1 MSYFGT
7 SSLEHVNQEIESA
20 LAFYNGFID
29 TLQGVTGDGVYA
41 YNLPLNERSLP
52 VNSFQSLTSVGQ
64 RPPGPHIFA
73 LVGSSYTGID
83 FADAEQSFIKN
94 FIHRVHH
101 IDYNIEIFKGKILN
115 SSNNVTLD
123 AFGQPI
129 SSIEYENIPSTLTE
143 GSPLLDI
150 QKAFTF
156 IEKCDIERRAR
167 VGDYLV
173 KYYVTNKR
181 IQEGRPRGL
190 GDPLGVAPALL
201 GDIMSGFGQITNL
214 FEGGEYEKYYDTQR
228 VDSPISWSSP
238 SVVNYTFPSLSE
250 QYDEYLPLTYATFGW
265 INLYETGVAHMGL
278 IADSGF
284 SSEVGTT
291 HFLAENHAD
300 NDVFF
305 FQSERSSLAKTTGSH
320 GYPAEC
326 RDFLWWNKVRS
337 GITPTPAETIRD
349 YDYRSSTNGYL
360 YAPTPIVNDLIERGR
375 KLDRLECL
383 IKTSKAQEALALSLT
398 TKYIEFH
405 KGIVAE
411 WYEFANET
419 FDISDTRSIMCG
431 PDGVGHPIGGTFWSS
446 DHLVPIEYTVK
457 RKNKLLRGSDWSSDV
472 LFRRVG
478 SNFEPLGIENYISK
492 VFRLRT
498 DPRNVHASH
507 ERSDDAVKHAVLYP
521 GVFVATYCVEA
532 PWDFIDL
539 GSEDV
544 YEIINDSIGQ
554 YTPVSKIRLSSF
566 YKSAHPH
573 TSPYTN
579 EIAAEISRELH
590 RRAKL
595 PSSSA
600 KHTLSRGF
608 GPSESF
614 VPELEKLYKQIPK
627 YYRDFRKK
635 WERELARL
643 LAQPTDASILKGP
656 NGDADT
662 SLKVGFLR
670 SFTTSVKP
678 RSTESFQS
686 HINDDIARI
695 ARTGYRAKKA
705 LYSVDLSVN
714 SFGVPVFTGYRLE
727 DPLSEYS
734 YSIFGY
740 KKTNLYS
747 TNSDYT
753 IDVLFHDDYDGTK
766 GGELFTSVNGASSKY
781 AKTTALCRGLEAIR
795 LPVEDTDLYYYNG
808 VNPNSGVSPFLRPNN
823 FMGIGAYETN
833 QAKGYRTS
841 HFYQDGFNENSFK
854 YELNAFDYRR
864 NNQGKAFDYVKK
876 IIPNPFNVYPSKV
889 SGEFP
894 LVPVDSGFSKT
905 GASTGS
911 GYYFVE
917 EPRTPLISAE
927 AASYSQPKHKYFYY
941 QNYGP
946 SGKGS
951 GSGFYFTKLYQAGSG
966 KTYVVDSS
974 GNGAY
979 EIKTGELLINPYPRV
994 NTNSRFEIY
1003 FNSNDYENWHS
1014 SESLYAD
1021 HYYDYEKEKG
1031 YVSTLSGALSP
1042 TIPLRAF
1049 GSVYP
1054 FLNRT
1059 VLAPEIDHSSSY
1071 LNGYVNYSPSANLAR
1086 YAFAGPNDSK
1096 NQWNLHKHYANVNS
1110 FGSKSFYT
1118 ENQQTKDHSGTAFYN
1133 IFPNLYNKQVSAH
1146 VPVYKDSS
1154 SDEPVGE
1161 NPLTVSSLTK
1171 TCLTWIDLASTLESE
1186 VHYLNTDCKLWHPY
1200 AMDMYVHVNRTNSF
1214 TGQLTVAQGQDLY
1227 TVDLPGYPKFNVEIY
1242 TGENSTGSSNNG
1254 INAKEVAPNNFEDF
1268 FLIKWDYIYD
1278 SFYGYPKP
1286 RAEYSSHGI
1295 YGGSTSLNSGSSII
1309 NKSAT
1314 RSVMLESVPSVRS
1327 DSSDSLYGGATYN
1340 SKDDY
1345 IILSPVNT
1353 ENFPRRVNH
1362 EVLSEERSLINDQKV
1377 KISYQA
1383 FHSNPISV
1391 KAKLKWGYE
1400 MHEQASGERTINPIS
1415 GGEED
1420 ISAKLS
1426 AAGYDLSLERFQDYK
1441 IVNLNMPKLFGNPI
1455 SVFHTNSNSGNFG
1468 NYRRNFSPD
1477 QSDSRNFNVHKRTVD
1492 RYEGFGY
1499 AGRQK
1504 IDGIFYQRK
1513 RYQVNPHYRLEF
1525 ENFEPH
1531 FDSNN
1536 FGKKSFGDPDAS
1548 DYHES
1553 LKTGCTISIERK
1565 YPAINSLRVN
1575 NDRILF
1581 RYENF
1586 DLERLIPINDRYKNM
1601 YYPALETP
1609 APVWSQLQPNYQVE
1623 ASTYKKSYLALS
1635 LYWRGTDG
1643 VNNTYDGGNWLNPR
1657 EEPNYIFEPREV
1669 VLSSPFDYGNGYL
1682 SLAGG
1687 VSLF

>member
-7 SSLEHVNQEIESA
+7 SSLEYVNQEIESA
-20 LAFYNGFID
+20 LAFYSGFID
-29 TLQGVTGDGVYA
+29 TLQGITGDGVYA
-41 YNLPLNERSLP
+41 YNLPLNKGKDVLGATVPHTFS
-52 VNSFQSLTSVGQ
+52 TSPRVRYSNIRYEDINFSGVEQ
-64 RPPGPHIFA
+64 R
-73 LVGSSYTGID
+73 
-83 FADAEQSFIKN
+83 FIKDSIN
-94 FIHRVHH
+94 RIHHV
-101 IDYNIEIFKGKILN
+101 DYNIETFKGNILN
-115 SSNNVTLD
+115 SSLEPTLNQ
-123 AFGQPI
+123 FGQPI
-129 SSIEYENIPSTLTE
+129 RSVEYENIPSTLTE

-156 IEKCDIERRAR
+156 IERCDIERRAR
-167 VGDYLV
+167 ADDYLV
-173 KYYVTNKR
+173 KYYVTGKR
-181 IQEGRPRGL
+181 IQGGELPS
-190 GDPLGVAPALL
+190 LL
-201 GDIMSGFGQITNL
+201 GFRRDVVIGDIANGFGQITNL
-214 FEGGEYEKYYDTQR
+214 FEKGEYEKHYDTQR
-228 VDSPISWSSP
+228 VYAPIYPSSP
-238 SVVNYTFPSLSE
+238 SVVSYTDP
-250 QYDEYLPLTYATFGW
+250 YTA
-265 INLYETGVAHMGL
+265 NLETGSRTVYQGL
-278 IADSGF
+278 IAGTGV

-305 FQSERSSLAKTTGSH
+305 FGTNPIGASFAKPTGSR
-320 GYPAEC
+320 GSWEC
-326 RDFLWWNKVRS
+326 YRGALRPYRPYNYKADKPIS
-337 GITPTPAETIRD
+337 GFKD
-349 YDYRSSTNGYL
+349 YDFSSDTSGYL
-360 YAPTPIVNDLIERGR
+360 YYPAAIINALREREFRIQELKCAIESN
-375 KLDRLECL
+375 KSE
-383 IKTSKAQEALALSLT
+383 EALALSHT
-398 TKYIEFH
+398 IEFINFH
-405 KGIVAE
+405 SGIVEEWNELAE
-411 WYEFANET
+411 ET
-419 FDISDTRSIMCG
+419 FDETTTKVAPCTYIGMHSGWLHDRVHGVVDPTTQQCRHELVYGAGNPPFNCSFPAPT
-431 PDGVGHPIGGTFWSS
+431 PDPT
-446 DHLVPIEYTVK
+446 EYTVK
-457 RKNKLLRGSDWSSDV
+457 TKTRALRNSSWPATHLFGVDFKPHGIKHYIATYKKFNILFTNIGGSH
-472 LFRRVG
+472 
-478 SNFEPLGIENYISK
+478 K
-492 VFRLRT
+492 
-498 DPRNVHASH
+498 
-507 ERSDDAVKHAVLYP
+507 RSDDKVCQKYSK
-521 GVFVATYCVEA
+521 GVPDGCEPCPF
-532 PWDFIDL
+532 
-539 GSEDV
+539 
-544 YEIINDSIGQ
+544 
-554 YTPVSKIRLSSF
+554 
-566 YKSAHPH
+566 
-573 TSPYTN
+573 
-579 EIAAEISRELH
+579 
-590 RRAKL
+590 
-595 PSSSA
+595 
-600 KHTLSRGF
+600 HTLTIYGRETNHERPYLTGRFSSLIS
-608 GPSESF
+608 PSESF
-614 VPELEKLYKQIPK
+614 VIELQRLLGLIPK
-627 YYRDFRKK
+627 HFKDLRKK
-635 WERELARL
+635 WESELVIL
-643 LAQPTDASILKGP
+643 EGQTVDASILKGP

-678 RSTESFQS
+678 RSTETFES

-695 ARTGYRAKKA
+695 ARTGYREKTA
-705 LYSVDLSVN
+705 LYGVDLSVN
-714 SFGVPVFTGYRLE
+714 SFGIPVFTGYRLE

-740 KKTNLYS
+740 RKAYKTYYDTVHNVRQG
-747 TNSDYT
+747 SDYV

-766 GGELFTSVNGASSKY
+766 GGQLFTSVNGASSKY

-808 VNPNSGVSPFLRPNN
+808 VNPNSGVSPIFSPNN

-841 HFYQDGFNENSFK
+841 HFYQDNFNEHSFK
-854 YELNAFDYRR
+854 YELNSFSYQKNDQR
-864 NNQGKAFDYVKK
+864 KAFDYVKK

-889 SGEFP
+889 NGEFP

-951 GSGFYFTKLYQAGSG
+951 GSGFHFTKLYQTGVSEVTFIGSNG
-966 KTYVVDSS
+966 HYVT
-974 GNGAY
+974 
-979 EIKTGELLINPYPRV
+979 ELRERELLINPYPRV
-994 NTNSRFEIY
+994 NTNSNFEIY
-1003 FNSNDYENWHS
+1003 FFSNDYENWHS

-1021 HYYDYEKEKG
+1021 HYHDYEKEKLALL
-1031 YVSTLSGALSP
+1031 STLSGTLSS

-1049 GSVYP
+1049 GSVYS

-1059 VLAPEIDHSSSY
+1059 VLTPEIDHSSSY
-1071 LNGYVNYSPSANLAR
+1071 LNGYVNYSPSSYLAR
-1086 YAFAGPNDSK
+1086 YAFRGPNDSE
-1096 NQWNLHKHYANVNS
+1096 NAWNLHKHYSNVNS

-1242 TGENSTGSSNNG
+1242 TGESSAGSSNNG
-1254 INAKEVAPNNFEDF
+1254 INAKEAVLNTFEDF
-1268 FLIKWDYIYD
+1268 
-1278 SFYGYPKP
+1278 
-1286 RAEYSSHGI
+1286 YSPLYVPDTDWFI
-1295 YGGSTSLNSGSSII
+1295 YGTDARLNYSRVGPFGGSASLNSGSSII

-1327 DSSDSLYGGATYN
+1327 DSAESLYGGATYN

-1353 ENFPRRVNH
+1353 ENFPRRVNN

-1391 KAKLKWGYE
+1391 KVKLKWGYE
-1400 MHEQASGERTINPIS
+1400 MHEQASGDRPINPIS

-1455 SVFHTNSNSGNFG
+1455 SVFHTNSNSGSFG

-1477 QSDSRNFNVHKRTVD
+1477 VSDSRHFNGVAASDNHLAYQ
-1492 RYEGFGY
+1492 YEGFGY
-1499 AGRQK
+1499 AGRQE

-1513 RYQVNPHYRLEF
+1513 RYQINPHYRLEF

-1548 DYHES
+1548 DYHEN

-1565 YPAINSLRVN
+1565 YPPMNRAIFRSPF
-1575 NDRILF
+1575 LF
-1581 RYENF
+1581 DSYGDPVEYGVF
-1586 DLERLIPINDRYKNM
+1586 GNM
-1601 YYPALETP
+1601 YYPVAE
-1609 APVWSQLQPNYQVE
+1609 ARVPVWSPLQPNYQTQ
-1623 ASTYKKSYLALS
+1623 ASTYKKSHLALS
-1635 LYWRGTDG
+1635 QYWKGLNG
-1643 VNNTYDGGNWLNPR
+1643 VNSTYDAYN
-1657 EEPNYIFEPREV
+1657 NYIFEPREV
-1669 VLSSPFDYGNGYL
+1669 VLSSPFDYGNEYL